1 LTVAI
6 VSNIVDSGNQPSI
19 TWKAVMA
26 ATDTAVRRP
35 AIEDPV
41 AAVRAFNRLYTNVIG
56 VLRGGYL
63 NTPYSLTEARLL
75 FELGQRDRTEV
86 SVLRRGL
93 DIDAGYLSRIL
104 SRFEATGLI
113 AREKSDTDARR
124 QVITLTAA
132 GRELQQSL
140 DTRAGEEIGALLD
153 RLGEDAQQRLVASMR
168 EITQVLADA
177 PPPRAY
183 LLRAPRPGDLGWVI
197 QRQAAGYAAEYGWDE
212 TYEALVARI
221 IADFVDSRDPAREAA
236 WIAEA
241 DGQRVGSILC
251 VRKSD
256 TVAQLRLLYVD
267 PAARGLGIGSKLV
280 EECLRF
286 ARAAGYTEM
295 TLWTNSVLDEARRIY
310 QRTGFTLIGE
320 EPHHS
325 FGAHLVGQNWS
336 RKL

>member
-1 LTVAI
+1 
-6 VSNIVDSGNQPSI
+6 
-19 TWKAVMA
+19 MA
-26 ATDTAVRRP
+26 ATEAAVRRP

-86 SVLRRGL
+86 SALRRGL

-104 SRFEATGLI
+104 SRFEGDQLVT
-113 AREKSDTDARR
+113 REKSDTDARR
-124 QVITLTAA
+124 QVIALTAA
-132 GRELQQSL
+132 GRALQQSL
-140 DTRAGEEIGALLD
+140 DTRAAEEIGALLG
-153 RLGEDAQQRLVASMR
+153 RLGEEAQQRLVASMR
-168 EITQVLADA
+168 EITQVLTGA
-177 PPPRAY
+177 PAPRAY

-221 IADFVDSRDPAREAA
+221 IADYVDSHDPAREAA

-280 EECLRF
+280 QECLRF

-295 TLWTNSVLDEARRIY
+295 TLWTNSVLEQARRIY

-320 EPHHS
+320 EAHRS
-325 FGAHLVGQNWS
+325 FGADLVGQNWT